1 MNQTQVKAQ
10 LKHLRVAPRKTRLVV
25 DIIRNM
31 RVNEAEANLLSMPN
45 RAAPQILKLL
55 RSAMANAKNNA
66 KLDPTTMYIKEI
78 RVDQG
83 PKLRRWTPRARGG
96 GSRIEKKTSHISI
109 TLGVLDGKIEQ
120 RFIIQSKKIKK
131 DNKIK
136 APKKAGKKNE
146 KHGESDTKPVREKHE
161 TKKGII
167 PKLFS
172 RKVI

>member
-66 KLDPTTMYIKEI
+66 KLDPTMMYVKEI

-109 TLGVLDGKIEQ
+109 TLGMLEGKIEQ
-120 RFIIQSKKIKK
+120 RFTMQSKKVKK
-131 DNKIK
+131 DIIK
-136 APKKAGKKNE
+136 TPKKAGKKNE
-146 KHGESDTKPVREKHE
+146 KHSESDMKPIGEKHE